1 MWATASC
8 FFWMGQSALVTKFEG
23 RIRIRFRTLELQ
35 FSRLAVEANEEA
47 AAAVRNPHQLLEQQT
62 FA

>member
-1 MWATASC
+1 
-8 FFWMGQSALVTKFEG
+8 MGQSALVTKFEG

-35 FSRLAVEANEEA
+35 FSRLDVEANEEA